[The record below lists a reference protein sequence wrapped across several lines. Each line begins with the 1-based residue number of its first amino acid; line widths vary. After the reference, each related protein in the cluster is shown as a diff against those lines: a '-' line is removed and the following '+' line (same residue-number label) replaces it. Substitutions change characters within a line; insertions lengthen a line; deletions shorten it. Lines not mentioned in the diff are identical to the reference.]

1 MDTTLLFPFLTA
13 HATLLSSFGSPALG
27 SQASLL
33 PDPAL
38 IQTLSVFQ
46 GQTQRLTLF
55 QSPLC
60 LLHVTLMAHFLE
72 TCLQL
77 GLCVSTQ
84 SVERGAENS

>member
-1 MDTTLLFPFLTA
+1 MDTTLLFPFLTS
-13 HATLLSSFGSPALG
+13 HAAFPSSFDSPAPG

-46 GQTQRLTLF
+46 GHIQRLTLF
-55 QSPLC
+55 GSPLC

-72 TCLQL
+72 TWLQL
-77 GLCVSTQ
+77 GLCVSIQ